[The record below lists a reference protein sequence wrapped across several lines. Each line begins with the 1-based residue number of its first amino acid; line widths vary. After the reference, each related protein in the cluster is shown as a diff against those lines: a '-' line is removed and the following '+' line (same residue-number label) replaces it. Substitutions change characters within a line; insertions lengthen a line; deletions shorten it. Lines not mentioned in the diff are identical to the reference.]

1 MKFIQVGKSEE
12 MGLFQKQLTQLFSLF
27 FLLILIYVFEYE
39 TIVRINASSFGHS
52 DPDLSSVTYHVH
64 YLAHTTYS

>member
-27 FLLILIYVFEYE
+27 FLFLLILIYFFEYE
-39 TIVRINASSFGHS
+39 TIVRISASSFGHS
-52 DPDLSSVTYHVH
+52 DRSSVTYHIL
-64 YLAHTTYS
+64 YLA